1 MQGAFP
7 RPWLLARHQKLS
19 LEKFSHAGPVAIGNT
34 PVFFF
39 ATKAEPAFG
48 ALRVI
53 VAADLARG
61 TGRFNLIQGL
71 IATGVAIRASF
82 ARRTAVLGRGST
94 RAPCRFE
101 QRAMTCSS
109 GVRKGPSDFSTL
121 KGISTAHSPSG
132 SQTCGL
138 RTVTFEVPAT

>member
-61 TGRFNLIQGL
+61 TGRFNLIQGF
-71 IATGVAIRASF
+71 IATGVAIGAFSSNLAIAQHFGYDAGFLALAAIAAGGF
-82 ARRTAVLGRGST
+82 ATLSL
-94 RAPCRFE
+94 
-101 QRAMTCSS
+101 AMPETM
-109 GVRKGPSDFSTL
+109 RIAARSTL
-121 KGISTAHSPSG
+121 APSHPVYF
-132 SQTCGL
+132 
-138 RTVTFEVPAT
+138 R

>member
-1 MQGAFP
+1 
-7 RPWLLARHQKLS
+7 

-71 IATGVAIRASF
+71 IATGVVIGASPSNPATGFVAQHFGDDAGFLALAAIAAGGF
-82 ARRTAVLGRGST
+82 ATLSLAMPETMRIAARPTLAPSHPVISVDRGGPL
-94 RAPCRFE
+94 A
-101 QRAMTCSS
+101 
-109 GVRKGPSDFSTL
+109 GPSRPT
-121 KGISTAHSPSG
+121 
-132 SQTCGL
+132 
-138 RTVTFEVPAT
+138 

>member
-71 IATGVAIRASF
+71 IATGVAIGASSSNLAIAQHFGYDAGFLALAAIAAGGF
-82 ARRTAVLGRGST
+82 ATLSL
-94 RAPCRFE
+94 
-101 QRAMTCSS
+101 AMPETM
-109 GVRKGPSDFSTL
+109 RIAARSTL
-121 KGISTAHSPSG
+121 APSHPVYF
-132 SQTCGL
+132 
-138 RTVTFEVPAT
+138 R